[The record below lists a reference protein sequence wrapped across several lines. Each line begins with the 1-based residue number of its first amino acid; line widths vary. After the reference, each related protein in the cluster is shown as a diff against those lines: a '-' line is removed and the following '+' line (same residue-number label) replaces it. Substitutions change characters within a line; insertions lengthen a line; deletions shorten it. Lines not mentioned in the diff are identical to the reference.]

1 MNDPFSRPA
10 LAPGLDAAA
19 RGFSEELRR
28 AGDEMRGADR
38 AAQGLSG
45 AVGVGLRRAMDQAIF
60 GGAKLSDV
68 LRGLGESV
76 ARSALGSSL
85 APVREAAGQG
95 IGGLVTGLV
104 GRLAGVAGFAKG
116 GAFSSGRVRAFARGG
131 VVDAPTLFAT
141 RGGGGAGL
149 MGEAGPEA
157 ILPLAR
163 GPDGR
168 LGVRG
173 GGGGVHVTLNV
184 TTADAESFQRS
195 RSQIAAALARAVDR
209 GRRGL

>member
-1 MNDPFSRPA
+1 MNDPFSGPA
-10 LAPGLDAAA
+10 QAPGLDAAA
-19 RGFSEELRR
+19 RGLSDELRR

-76 ARSALGSSL
+76 ARSALGTSL

-141 RGGGGAGL
+141 RGGGAGL

-195 RSQIAAALARAVDR
+195 RSQIVAALARAVDR

>member
-1 MNDPFSRPA
+1 MNDPFSGPA
-10 LAPGLDAAA
+10 QAPGLDAAA
-19 RGFSEELRR
+19 RGLSDGLRR

-45 AVGVGLRRAMDQAIF
+45 VVGVGLRRAMDQAIF

-68 LRGLGESV
+68 LRGLGGSV
-76 ARSALGSSL
+76 ARSALNASL

-95 IGGLVTGLV
+95 VGGLVTGLA
-104 GRLAGVAGFAKG
+104 GSLAGLAGFAKG

-131 VVDAPTLFAT
+131 VVDAPTLFAM
-141 RGGGGAGL
+141 RGGGAGL

-173 GGGGVHVTLNV
+173 GGGGGVHVTLNV

-195 RSQIAAALARAVDR
+195 RSQVAAALARAVDR